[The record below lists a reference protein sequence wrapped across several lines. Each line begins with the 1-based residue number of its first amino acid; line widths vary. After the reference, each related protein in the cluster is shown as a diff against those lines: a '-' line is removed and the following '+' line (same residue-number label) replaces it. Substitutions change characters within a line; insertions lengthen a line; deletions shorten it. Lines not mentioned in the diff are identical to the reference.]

1 MTKENHPREA
11 GDIIQSI
18 DDQIKTA
25 TGGASDLYGL
35 LATLAS
41 QTLGIPR
48 AAFTPPKPSEA
59 QSPGLTGGSRLEPPE
74 DRPAEPQPARWGE

>member
-1 MTKENHPREA
+1 MKSETKDTRQT
-11 GDIIQSI
+11 DLQTI
-18 DDQIKTA
+18 DEQIKTA

-48 AAFTPPKPSEA
+48 AAFTPPKPEPPKDWGEGEGDKPLPQ
-59 QSPGLTGGSRLEPPE
+59 QSP
-74 DRPAEPQPARWGE
+74 RWE